1 MTPVPAGGGL
11 PSHWRMLGLA
21 VLAQMAVSI
30 IIQGVPTL
38 APFLQ
43 ADLDLTRAQV
53 GLFNSALMAGSL
65 LAMFGAGW
73 VVDVKGERIALI
85 GGNLVVGFFCLCV
98 LGTDSFV
105 AALAVFFGAG
115 IGGAFPTPAGSK
127 AVMGWFPLHQRGTA
141 MGIRQTG
148 IPAGGALAAA
158 LLPAIALAAGWRVA
172 VAAGG
177 VACFLS
183 AAVCALAYRNPP
195 DQPGDDAR
203 RVGAQRTPLRELL
216 TRNVLLLGLAGAVLT
231 LGQFTLITYLA
242 LYLRETQGIPVA
254 ISATLLVLAQIAG
267 AAGRILWGVGS
278 DRLFGRRRKP
288 ALLLANGL
296 AALGALA
303 LGWLPAATPLWLL
316 TPLVMLYAFN
326 TLGWHGSWISLL
338 VESAGTSQ
346 QGRTVGLGMS
356 IMYPGIILLPPLFGW
371 FVDRTHSWPWAW
383 TLLAGI
389 LLLGTALLLPVQ
401 EGRKRDPVSPSAA
414 ADD

>member
-1 MTPVPAGGGL
+1 
-11 PSHWRMLGLA
+11 
-21 VLAQMAVSI
+21 
-30 IIQGVPTL
+30 
-38 APFLQ
+38 
-43 ADLDLTRAQV
+43 
-53 GLFNSALMAGSL
+53 
-65 LAMFGAGW
+65 
-73 VVDVKGERIALI
+73 
-85 GGNLVVGFFCLCV
+85 
-98 LGTDSFV
+98 
-105 AALAVFFGAG
+105 
-115 IGGAFPTPAGSK
+115 
-127 AVMGWFPLHQRGTA
+127 MGWFPLHQRGTA

-183 AAVCALAYRNPP
+183 AAICALAYRNPP
-195 DQPGDDAR
+195 DEPDAATLR
-203 RVGAQRTPLRELL
+203 AGAQRMPLRDLL

-316 TPLVMLYAFN
+316 APLVMLYAFN

-338 VESAGTSQ
+338 VESAGTAR

-383 TLLAGI
+383 TLLAAI
-389 LLLGTALLLPVQ
+389 LLAGMALLVPVR
-401 EGRKRDPVSPSAA
+401 EGRKQPAPAA
-414 ADD
+414 AGDAAGG

>member
-1 MTPVPAGGGL
+1 MTDPAHARAGVPQ
-11 PSHWRMLGLA
+11 HWRMLGIA

-43 ADLDLTRAQV
+43 ADLDLSRAQV
-53 GLFNSALMAGSL
+53 GFFNSALMFGSL
-65 LAMFGAGW
+65 LAMFCAGW

-85 GGNLVVGFFCLCV
+85 GGNLVVGSFCLCV
-98 LGTDSFV
+98 LATDTFV
-105 AALAVFFGAG
+105 AALVVFFAAG

-148 IPAGGALAAA
+148 IPVGGALAAA
-158 LLPAIALAAGWRVA
+158 LLPALALAAGWRVA
-172 VAAGG
+172 VAVGGAG
-177 VACFLS
+177 CFLT
-183 AAVCALAYRNPP
+183 AALCALAYRNPP
-195 DQPGDDAR
+195 PEVDA
-203 RVGAQRTPLRELL
+203 TPPRPSKRGTPVRELL
-216 TRNVLLLGLAGAVLT
+216 TRNVLLLGLSGAVLT

-242 LYLRETQGIPVA
+242 LYLKETQGIPVA
-254 ISATLLVLAQIAG
+254 ISATLLVLAQVSG

-278 DRLFGRRRKP
+278 DRLFQRRRKP
-288 ALLLANGL
+288 ALLLANGI
-296 AALGALA
+296 AAVGALA

-316 TPLVMLYAFN
+316 TPLVMVYAFN

-338 VESAGTSQ
+338 VETAGTAQ

-356 IMYPGIILLPPLFGW
+356 LMYPGIILLPPLFGW

-383 TLLAGI
+383 TLLSGV
-389 LLLGTALLLPVQ
+389 LLLGMALLLPVR
-401 EGRKRDPVSPSAA
+401 EGPPRRVP
-414 ADD
+414 

>member
-1 MTPVPAGGGL
+1 MTPISARAVPA
-11 PSHWRMLGLA
+11 HWRMLGLA

-43 ADLDLTRAQV
+43 ADLGLTRAQV

-73 VVDVKGERIALI
+73 VVDVKGERVALI

-98 LGTDSFV
+98 LGTHGFP
-105 AALAVFFGAG
+105 AALAVFFAAG

-158 LLPAIALAAGWRVA
+158 VLPAIALAAGWRVA

-183 AAVCALAYRNPP
+183 AALCAFSYRNPP
-195 DQPGDDAR
+195 AAADEDPALPASR
-203 RVGAQRTPLRELL
+203 RAPLRTLL

-242 LYLRETQGIPVA
+242 LYLKETRAIPVA
-254 ISATLLVLAQIAG
+254 ISASLLVLAQLAG

-288 ALLLANGL
+288 ALLLANVL
-296 AALGALA
+296 AALGALT
-303 LGWLPAATPLWLL
+303 LGWLPAATPLWLIA
-316 TPLVMLYAFN
+316 PLVVVYAFN

-338 VESAGTSQ
+338 VETAGSGQ

-356 IMYPGIILLPPLFGW
+356 LMYPGIICLPPLFGW

-383 TLLAGI
+383 TLLAG
-389 LLLGTALLLPVQ
+389 LLLVGTALLLPVR
-401 EGRKRDPVSPSAA
+401 EGRAPAA
-414 ADD
+414 AQLP

>member
-1 MTPVPAGGGL
+1 
-11 PSHWRMLGLA
+11 
-21 VLAQMAVSI
+21 
-30 IIQGVPTL
+30 VPTL

-53 GLFNSALMAGSL
+53 GLFNSALMSGSL
-65 LAMFGAGW
+65 LAMFAAGW
-73 VVDVKGERIALI
+73 VVDARGERVALI
-85 GGNLVVGFFCLCV
+85 GGNLVVGFFCVCV
-98 LGTDSFV
+98 LATDSFP
-105 AALAVFFGAG
+105 AALAVLFGAG

-177 VACFLS
+177 LACFLS
-183 AAVCALAYRNPP
+183 AAICALAYRNPP
-195 DQPGDDAR
+195 DEPDAATLR
-203 RVGAQRTPLRELL
+203 AGAQRMPLRELL

-316 TPLVMLYAFN
+316 APLVMLYAFN

-338 VESAGTSQ
+338 VESAGTAQ

-383 TLLAGI
+383 TLLAAI
-389 LLLGTALLLPVQ
+389 LLAGMALLVPVR
-401 EGRKRDPVSPSAA
+401 EGRKHPVAPAPAA
-414 ADD
+414 AGDAAGG